1 MKIKTRS
8 AYNPKTR
15 CASPPGPRPPF
26 TQGPLNQTGTLLG
39 PKFDVTATAR
49 FQHESNSVS
58 SACGKALVASP
69 GQIHFLSNPYM
80 AKNRSFGGL
89 IILGLIIAAVAAGYF
104 YWTKGSEK
112 PPEISTVTIARG
124 ELVQTVTATGGL
136 EAVLNVNV
144 SSQIS
149 GIIQKL
155 YVDWNSPVK
164 KDQVLAELDPSTYK
178 ASALQ
183 AEGQLAN
190 AKANYNLV
198 KANTERTRKL
208 FQQNLVTQSDLDTA
222 EAQLQQAEAQIKIQT
237 AMLENAQVNLARCTI
252 YSPIDGTVI
261 SRQVDVGNTVAAS
274 LSAPT
279 LFIIVNDLTHM
290 QINADVSEADIGN
303 VDLGQTVYFTVDAF
317 PGRQF
322 RGRVSQIR
330 NSPKTSQNVV
340 VYSTIIDVSND
351 DLKLKPGMT
360 ANVSVVV
367 ARRDVALKVSNGAL
381 RVRVPDSIKV
391 LAADGATP
399 AAAPVAKP
407 LSDDERRKAI
417 WGIMQ
422 EVGFQRGSGPMSP
435 EMKQKAE
442 ELAKARGI
450 EIDFSRFGGGSNRS
464 SAPAG
469 VPVTRTVYKLVGTDP
484 KAPQLQAVSVKLGI
498 TDGIATEA
506 IDGLKEGD
514 VIVTGIS
521 VANKGTASAPAS
533 NPFGGGQRR
542 F

>member
-1 MKIKTRS
+1 
-8 AYNPKTR
+8 
-15 CASPPGPRPPF
+15 
-26 TQGPLNQTGTLLG
+26 
-39 PKFDVTATAR
+39 
-49 FQHESNSVS
+49 
-58 SACGKALVASP
+58 
-69 GQIHFLSNPYM
+69 M
-80 AKNRSFGGL
+80 AKKRSFGGL
-89 IILGLIIAAVAAGYF
+89 IILGLVVAAVAAGYF

-164 KDQVLAELDPSTYK
+164 KGQLLAELDPSTYK

-198 KANTERTRKL
+198 KVNTERTQKL
-208 FQQNLVTQSDLDTA
+208 SQQNLVTQSDLDTA
-222 EAQLQQAEAQIKIQT
+222 EALLQQAEAQVKIQT
-237 AMLENAQVNLARCTI
+237 AMLDNAQVNLARCTI

-279 LFIIVNDLTHM
+279 LFIIVNDLTRM

-303 VDLGQTVYFTVDAF
+303 VNLGQTVNFTVDAF

-322 RGRVSQIR
+322 RGSVSQIR

-340 VYSTIIDVSND
+340 VYSTIIDVSNE

-360 ANVSVVV
+360 ANVSIVV
-367 ARRDVALKVSNGAL
+367 ARRDATLKVSNGAL
-381 RVRVPDSIKV
+381 RVRIPESIKV
-391 LAADGATP
+391 LPVVAADGTTA

-435 EMKQKAE
+435 EMRQKAE
-442 ELAKARGI
+442 DLARTRGI
-450 EIDFSRFGGGSNRS
+450 EIDFSRFGGGGNRN
-464 SAPAG
+464 ATPAG
-469 VPVTRTVYKLVGTDP
+469 IPVTRTVYKLVGTDP
-484 KAPQLQAVSVKLGI
+484 NAPQLQAVSVKLGI

-521 VANKGTASAPAS
+521 VANKGSANAPAS
-533 NPFGGGQRR
+533 NPFGGSSGPGGPRR